1 MTQSPFHAY
10 RLRPAGASEWGQMRL
25 SCRPW
30 SLQGERV
37 FLWRLLRRTRQSEG
51 ADRAAGPAPQQ
62 VQIQALMQAAGARGP
77 LAGHVTR

>member
-30 SLQGERV
+30 SGQGERV
-37 FLWRLLRRTRQSEG
+37 FLWQVLGGRGKTRELTGQLAQLRSRCKSK
-51 ADRAAGPAPQQ
+51 
-62 VQIQALMQAAGARGP
+62 
-77 LAGHVTR
+77 H